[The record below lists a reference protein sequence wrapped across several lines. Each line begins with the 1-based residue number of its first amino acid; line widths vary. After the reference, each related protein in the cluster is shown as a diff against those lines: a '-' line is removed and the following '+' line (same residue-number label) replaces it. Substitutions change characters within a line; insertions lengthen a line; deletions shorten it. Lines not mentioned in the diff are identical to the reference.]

1 MIESCSTMLLTNVTF
16 APAEEI
22 QSLAAVCRVNRAVS
36 DANPWGLYEVSE
48 QPSSQT
54 GAQF

>member
-1 MIESCSTMLLTNVTF
+1 MLLTNVTF

-54 GAQF
+54 GAHF